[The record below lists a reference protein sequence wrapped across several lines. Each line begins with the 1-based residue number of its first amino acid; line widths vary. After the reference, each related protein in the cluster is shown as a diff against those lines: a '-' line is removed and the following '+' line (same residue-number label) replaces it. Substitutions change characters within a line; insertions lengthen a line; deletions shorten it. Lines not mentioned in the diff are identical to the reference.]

1 MMFTVRILFD
11 NVSSLW
17 QSPLHGNRPI
27 VNNIRNGL
35 YHQFVKLSIK
45 KYKKCLEAANFL
57 FLSYFS
63 TKHTK
68 SSQFHSNTSSFFTH
82 FAIYN
87 SNFRLGN
94 FVKLTFDSSCLNSEH
109 VLFGCRNNPQY
120 AYLPYPEK
128 IFRFCRQI
136 GDVGLGD
143 ARLGDVE
150 LGDVGLETW
159 DSGTW
164 TRGLRDV
171 INKQHLIFALNL
183 QSTFFGGLSR
193 QLSYA
198 GELISRSRWFS
209 ASMVRPDMFAC
220 LFDRE
225 NSGYRVVSTQGVL
238 KLLKTSWA
246 AMEDFPGK

>member
-1 MMFTVRILFD
+1 MFTVRILFD

-27 VNNIRNGL
+27 VNNNRNGL

-87 SNFRLGN
+87 SIFRLGN

-150 LGDVGLETW
+150 LEDVGVETWDSGTW

-171 INKQHLIFALNL
+171 INKQHLIFALNF
-183 QSTFFGGLSR
+183 QSTFFGGLETAIICWRAYQQNKSMSPTSPSPTSPSPTSPS
-193 QLSYA
+193 LS
-198 GELISRSRWFS
+198 SH
-209 ASMVRPDMFAC
+209 
-220 LFDRE
+220 
-225 NSGYRVVSTQGVL
+225 VSVL
-238 KLLKTSWA
+238 LLVTA
-246 AMEDFPGK
+246 NN